1 MSRRPQYGRAKKN
14 VDYDVIKAEL
24 AKNGFEH
31 LAIDG
36 HVGSVE
42 EEDVE
47 KFMAGF
53 EVDKVRRE

>member
-1 MSRRPQYGRAKKN
+1 M
-14 VDYDVIKAEL
+14 DYDVIKAEL